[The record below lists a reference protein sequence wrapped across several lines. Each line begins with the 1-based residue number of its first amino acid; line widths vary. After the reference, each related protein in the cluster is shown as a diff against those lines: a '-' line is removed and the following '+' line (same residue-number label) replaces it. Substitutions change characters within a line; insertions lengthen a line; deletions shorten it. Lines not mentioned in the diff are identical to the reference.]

1 MMYDND
7 LKAKASNAKYKEA
20 TNKKRLEK
28 IFNEGDLVLIYHWKE
43 RFPTGTYNKLKD
55 KKYGSFQI
63 IKKINNNACI
73 IKLLLDMGISSTF
86 NVADLY
92 ECYPS
97 NEPTW
102 FWVPSKWWGLM

>member
-1 MMYDND
+1 MYDND

-43 RFPTGTYNKLKD
+43 RFSTGTYNKLKD

-73 IKLLLDMGISSTF
+73 IKLLLEMGISSTF